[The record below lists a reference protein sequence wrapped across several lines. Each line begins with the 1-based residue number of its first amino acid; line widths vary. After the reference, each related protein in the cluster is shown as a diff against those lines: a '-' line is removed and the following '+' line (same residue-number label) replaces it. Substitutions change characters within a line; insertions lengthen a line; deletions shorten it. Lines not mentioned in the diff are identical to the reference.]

1 MVKIIMF
8 PYAGSIGYAY
18 QKIIPYF
25 DKSKYTIY
33 MIDLNGRGERVEYES
48 YSTWKQLIEDVGV
61 QVNEIINSD
70 NNEYILFGHS
80 MGAKIAYDIYLWIR
94 KKGINPPLYI
104 IFSGCKTHDE
114 KNEYDKLFQL
124 PPQNFEQEYISLG
137 GIPEEVLQDN
147 DFKKYVFEVI
157 KEDLRLLIQYK
168 PKSRKIP
175 DRVIILNGT
184 MDDVSS
190 ISDWERLCSRITY
203 KMYPGNHFFIFQNP
217 DKIVGDICDII
228 ESRN

>member
-33 MIDLNGRGERVEYES
+33 MIDLNGRGERVKYES

-70 NNEYILFGHS
+70 SNEYILFGHS

-137 GIPEEVLQDN
+137 GIPEAVLQDN

-190 ISDWERLCSRITY
+190 I
-203 KMYPGNHFFIFQNP
+203 
-217 DKIVGDICDII
+217 
-228 ESRN
+228 RNYRKT

>member
-70 NNEYILFGHS
+70 SNEYILFGHS

-104 IFSGCKTHDE
+104 IFS
-114 KNEYDKLFQL
+114 L
-124 PPQNFEQEYISLG
+124 
-137 GIPEEVLQDN
+137 
-147 DFKKYVFEVI
+147 
-157 KEDLRLLIQYK
+157 
-168 PKSRKIP
+168 
-175 DRVIILNGT
+175 
-184 MDDVSS
+184 
-190 ISDWERLCSRITY
+190 WLC
-203 KMYPGNHFFIFQNP
+203 
-217 DKIVGDICDII
+217 
-228 ESRN
+228 